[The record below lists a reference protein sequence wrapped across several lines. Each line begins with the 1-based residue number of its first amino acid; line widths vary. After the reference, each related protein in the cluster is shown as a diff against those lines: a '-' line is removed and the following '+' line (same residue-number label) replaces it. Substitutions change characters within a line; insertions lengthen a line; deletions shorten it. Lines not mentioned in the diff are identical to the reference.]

1 LQNRKIS
8 CKLKI
13 SLEKEANRMSYEIK
27 CFDCGN
33 FFDPPSCDPWIIK
46 NMSGQADES
55 KQELN
60 REEIIA
66 NEICA
71 KCGHF
76 TPKEK

>member
-1 LQNRKIS
+1 
-8 CKLKI
+8 
-13 SLEKEANRMSYEIK
+13 
-27 CFDCGN
+27 
-33 FFDPPSCDPWIIK
+33 
-46 NMSGQADES
+46 MSGQADES